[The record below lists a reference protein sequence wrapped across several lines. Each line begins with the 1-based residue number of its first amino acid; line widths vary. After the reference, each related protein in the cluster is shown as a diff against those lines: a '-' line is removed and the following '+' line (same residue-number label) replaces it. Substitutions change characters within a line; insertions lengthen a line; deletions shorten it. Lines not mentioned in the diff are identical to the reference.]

1 MLHIEIEDDGTGFP
15 FSGTYDLPELEALR
29 IGPGSIKRRVRSLGG
44 DILVN
49 SRPGHGST
57 LRIRIPL

>member
-15 FSGTYDLPELEALR
+15 FSGNYDLGEMEALR

-44 DILVN
+44 ELVAN
-49 SRPGHGST
+49 SRPGHGAT